1 MPSAKETL
9 DKIAQAIGIATATP
23 EVETVEETVETV
35 ETPEVAETEE
45 TVSEAVDTT
54 DETVESTDEATDEN
68 TEDTADEATEATP
81 EVEAVESNDEPEAI
95 AEDKSNDRVKE
106 LEAQIADLKK
116 ILEDSINSETE
127 DAIEAPE
134 LPTKEEEGLTHSP
147 EAPVAVKQR
156 KIGDKGGS
164 IMSNVFKYINQ

>member
-23 EVETVEETVETV
+23 EVETVEETVETI

-45 TVSEAVDTT
+45 TVE
-54 DETVESTDEATDEN
+54 ETVET
-68 TEDTADEATEATP
+68 TEEATEETTEEVKEEAAEAAP
-81 EVEAVESNDEPEAI
+81 EAETVESNDEPEAI

-127 DAIEAPE
+127 DAIDAPE
-134 LPTKEEEGLTHSP
+134 VPTKEEEGLTHSP

>member
-23 EVETVEETVETV
+23 EVETVEETVETI

-45 TVSEAVDTT
+45 TVT
-54 DETVESTDEATDEN
+54 ETVET
-68 TEDTADEATEATP
+68 TEEATEETTEEVKEEA
-81 EVEAVESNDEPEAI
+81 VEAAPETETVESNDEPEAI

-127 DAIEAPE
+127 DAIDAPE

-156 KIGDKGGS
+156 KLGNKGGS

>member
-23 EVETVEETVETV
+23 EVETVEETVETI

-45 TVSEAVDTT
+45 TVE
-54 DETVESTDEATDEN
+54 ETVET
-68 TEDTADEATEATP
+68 TEDAAEETTEEVKEEATEAAP
-81 EVEAVESNDEPEAI
+81 ETEAVESNDEPEAI

-127 DAIEAPE
+127 DAIDAPE
-134 LPTKEEEGLTHSP
+134 VPTKEEEGLTHSP

>member
-23 EVETVEETVETV
+23 EVETVDETVETI

-81 EVEAVESNDEPEAI
+81 EVEAVESNDEPEAV
-95 AEDKSNDRVKE
+95 AEDKSDDRVKE
-106 LEAQIADLKK
+106 LEAQLADLKK
-116 ILEDSINSETE
+116 ILEDSINKTE
-127 DAIEAPE
+127 DAVEAPE
-134 LPTKEEEGLTHSP
+134 LPVKEDEGLTHSP
-147 EAPVAVKQR
+147 EAEVAVKR
-156 KIGDKGGS
+156 TKIGNKGGS
-164 IMSNVFKYINQ
+164 IMSNVFKYINN

>member
-23 EVETVEETVETV
+23 EVETVEETVETI

-45 TVSEAVDTT
+45 TVE
-54 DETVESTDEATDEN
+54 ETVETTEDNTDEN
-68 TEDTADEATEATP
+68 TEDAKDEAPEATP
-81 EVEAVESNDEPEAI
+81 EVETVESNDEPEAV
-95 AEDKSNDRVKE
+95 AEDKSDDRVKE
-106 LEAQIADLKK
+106 LEAQISDLKK

-127 DAIEAPE
+127 DAVEAPE
-134 LPTKEEEGLTHSP
+134 IPVKEEEGLTHSP

-164 IMSNVFKYINQ
+164 IMSNVFKYINN

>member
-23 EVETVEETVETV
+23 EVETVEETVETI

-45 TVSEAVDTT
+45 TVE
-54 DETVESTDEATDEN
+54 ETVETTEEATEET
-68 TEDTADEATEATP
+68 TEDVKEEATEAAP
-81 EVEAVESNDEPEAI
+81 EAETVESNDEPEAI

>member
-23 EVETVEETVETV
+23 EVETVEETVETI

-45 TVSEAVDTT
+45 TVT
-54 DETVESTDEATDEN
+54 ETVET
-68 TEDTADEATEATP
+68 TEEATEETTEEVKEEAAEAAP
-81 EVEAVESNDEPEAI
+81 ETETVESNDEPEAI

>member
-23 EVETVEETVETV
+23 EVETVEETVETI

-45 TVSEAVDTT
+45 TVT
-54 DETVESTDEATDEN
+54 ETVET
-68 TEDTADEATEATP
+68 TEEATEETTEEVKEEAAEAAP
-81 EVEAVESNDEPEAI
+81 ETETVESNDEPEPI

-106 LEAQIADLKK
+106 LEAQISDLKK

-127 DAIEAPE
+127 DAVEAPE
-134 LPTKEEEGLTHSP
+134 VPTKEEEGLTHSP

>member
-23 EVETVEETVETV
+23 EVETAEETVETV

-45 TVSEAVDTT
+45 TVT
-54 DETVESTDEATDEN
+54 ETVET
-68 TEDTADEATEATP
+68 TEEATEETTEEVKEEA
-81 EVEAVESNDEPEAI
+81 VEAAPETETVESNDEPEAI
-95 AEDKSNDRVKE
+95 AEDKSKDRVKE

-127 DAIEAPE
+127 DAIDAPE
-134 LPTKEEEGLTHSP
+134 VPVKEEEGLTHSP

>member
-23 EVETVEETVETV
+23 EVETVEETVETI

-45 TVSEAVDTT
+45 TVE
-54 DETVESTDEATDEN
+54 ETVETTEEATEET
-68 TEDTADEATEATP
+68 TEEVKEEATEAAP
-81 EVEAVESNDEPEAI
+81 EAEAVESNDEPEAI

>member
-45 TVSEAVDTT
+45 TVT
-54 DETVESTDEATDEN
+54 ETVETTEEATEET
-68 TEDTADEATEATP
+68 TEEVKEEATEATP
-81 EVEAVESNDEPEAI
+81 EAETVESNDEPEAI

>member
-23 EVETVEETVETV
+23 EVETVEETVETI

-45 TVSEAVDTT
+45 TVE
-54 DETVESTDEATDEN
+54 ETVETTEEATEET
-68 TEDTADEATEATP
+68 TEEVKEEATEAAP
-81 EVEAVESNDEPEAI
+81 ETETVESNDEPEAI

-127 DAIEAPE
+127 DAIDAPE

>member
-23 EVETVEETVETV
+23 EVETVEETVETI

-45 TVSEAVDTT
+45 TVE
-54 DETVESTDEATDEN
+54 ETVETTEEATEET
-68 TEDTADEATEATP
+68 TEEVKEEATEAAP
-81 EVEAVESNDEPEAI
+81 EAEAVESNDEPEAI

-127 DAIEAPE
+127 DAVEAPE

>member
-23 EVETVEETVETV
+23 EVETVEETVETI

-45 TVSEAVDTT
+45 TVT
-54 DETVESTDEATDEN
+54 ETVET
-68 TEDTADEATEATP
+68 TEEATEETTEEVKEEA
-81 EVEAVESNDEPEAI
+81 VEAAPETETVESNDEPEAI

>member
-23 EVETVEETVETV
+23 EVETVEETVETI

-45 TVSEAVDTT
+45 TVE
-54 DETVESTDEATDEN
+54 ETVETTDEATEET
-68 TEDTADEATEATP
+68 TEEVKEEATEAAP
-81 EVEAVESNDEPEAI
+81 EAEAVESNDEPEAI

>member
-23 EVETVEETVETV
+23 EVETAEETVETV

-45 TVSEAVDTT
+45 TVT
-54 DETVESTDEATDEN
+54 ETVET
-68 TEDTADEATEATP
+68 TEEATEETTEEVKEEA
-81 EVEAVESNDEPEAI
+81 VEAAPETETVESNDEPEAI

-134 LPTKEEEGLTHSP
+134 LPVKEEEGLTHSP

>member
-23 EVETVEETVETV
+23 EVETVEETVETI

-45 TVSEAVDTT
+45 TAEETVDTT
-54 DETVESTDEATDEN
+54 EDAAEEN
-68 TEDTADEATEATP
+68 TEDVKEEATEAPAET
-81 EVEAVESNDEPEAI
+81 EAVESNDEPEAV
-95 AEDKSNDRVKE
+95 AEDKSDDRVKE
-106 LEAQIADLKK
+106 LEAQISDLKK

-127 DAIEAPE
+127 DAVEAPE
-134 LPTKEEEGLTHSP
+134 VPTKEDEGLTHSP

-156 KIGDKGGS
+156 KLGDKGGS

>member
-23 EVETVEETVETV
+23 EVETVEETVETI

-45 TVSEAVDTT
+45 TVT
-54 DETVESTDEATDEN
+54 ETVETTEEATEET
-68 TEDTADEATEATP
+68 TEEVKEEATEAAP
-81 EVEAVESNDEPEAI
+81 ETETVESNDEPEPI
-95 AEDKSNDRVKE
+95 TEDTSNDRVKE

-127 DAIEAPE
+127 DAVEAPE
-134 LPTKEEEGLTHSP
+134 VPTKEEEGLTHSP